1 MKKVSLAL
9 AFILL
14 CSGLLNAQTKEETI
28 TWLKEKLGSYLKGRL
43 YDHDYTNIKLESL
56 DECEFKISYTEKWK
70 ENYKT
75 YPYHSYH
82 YTRYYRI
89 IAPTAMES
97 LKGENFYYSTKA
109 VNTYSNGG
117 DILEYVSDGGSLIT
131 TYKLKEIN
139 AFYSSIDLDI
149 EEREVGIRE
158 RVEKAFKHLAT
169 FCPKKK
175 EVF

>member
-1 MKKVSLAL
+1 MKKVPLAI

-14 CSGLLNAQTKEETI
+14 SSGLLNAQTKEETI
-28 TWLKEKLGSYLKGRL
+28 TWLKEKLGSYLKGR
-43 YDHDYTNIKLESL
+43 YYSKNYTNIKLESL

-70 ENYKT
+70 ENSESF
-75 YPYHSYH
+75 PYHSYH

-89 IAPTAMES
+89 TAPTSIEA
-97 LKGENFYYSTKA
+97 LKGDYFQFSIKA
-109 VNTYSNGG
+109 VNQYSNG
-117 DILEYVSDGGSLIT
+117 DMSEYLSDGGSLIK
-131 TYKLKEIN
+131 TYKLVEIN
-139 AFYSSIDLDI
+139 EFSEYISLKI

>member
-70 ENYKT
+70 EIDKIDT
-75 YPYHSYH
+75 YHSYH

-89 IAPTAMES
+89 IAPTSVED
-97 LKGENFYYSTKA
+97 LKGNNFYFSTKA
-109 VNTYSNGG
+109 VNQYSYG
-117 DILEYVSDGGSLIT
+117 DGAVYNLSGSLIS
-131 TYKLKEIN
+131 TYKLVEIN
-139 AFYSSIDLDI
+139 EFSTYISLQI